1 MVHGISRPASLM
13 ILLFHVLFH
22 NSFSTTAPRGAHH
35 GRYLASLFNSVSL
48 IFAEIK
54 RLLALYCTYAC
65 FFLSSQRLSTLNHF
79 YGCKRI
85 RNTSDLRLLNGAL
98 SIECWSSQCHRK
110 DSPTV
115 EISRLFQELIHAK
128 LHVAPGRGLN
138 PFPSKGF
145 PIDEWN
151 RLALDRVK
159 SISALSAHSAVK
171 GLRQ

>member
-1 MVHGISRPASLM
+1 MLSNPLQSQTVSGEIVSLFTFSGSAIENSMVHGISRPASLM

-22 NSFSTTAPRGAHH
+22 NPFSATAPRGVHH

-85 RNTSDLRLLNGAL
+85 RNTSDLRLLNHAL
-98 SIECWSSQCHRK
+98 SIEC
-110 DSPTV
+110 
-115 EISRLFQELIHAK
+115 
-128 LHVAPGRGLN
+128 
-138 PFPSKGF
+138 
-145 PIDEWN
+145 
-151 RLALDRVK
+151 
-159 SISALSAHSAVK
+159 
-171 GLRQ
+171 